1 MDLLEKATDEVMNTT
16 KEESIKPAVLADED
30 QLLNT
35 ELPSEKSN
43 MVLPAKKNLTLPIEY
58 ISSIFPRSFDNPWGE
73 WRSFTQK
80 LVPLLKWKLCNAAPR
95 APRPEEAESN
105 LPVKE
110 LEKIKTMLEGPI
122 KTNQVRATWL
132 GHASVLLQV
141 L

>member
-80 LVPLLKWKLCNAAPR
+80 LVPLL
-95 APRPEEAESN
+95 
-105 LPVKE
+105 
-110 LEKIKTMLEGPI
+110 
-122 KTNQVRATWL
+122 
-132 GHASVLLQV
+132 
-141 L
+141 